1 MPKRSALRARILTL
15 YRILSEESDAEHP
28 IPLADLLARLAA
40 EGIPAERKSLYEDF
54 EALRCVGFDVR
65 YQNPSGWCLVS
76 GALESAELRL
86 LVDTV
91 QAAHTISLEQSRT
104 LIEKL
109 TKLASCHQKE
119 QLRRELW
126 VEGRVKSTN
135 DSVYANIDCIQESLR
150 QQCTLSFQYFTY
162 DEHKQKVLRREGARY
177 VTSPR
182 ALIWNH
188 ENYYLVALDHRSDSL
203 RHYRVDKMQRL
214 QCLTLPAKGTEEPFD
229 PAEYSRRHF
238 SMFGGREAHVTI
250 RAHKRLVGVLL
261 DRFAMEAALRPDG
274 IEHVLLEGN
283 LSLSPQF
290 FAWLFGLGEEA
301 QLLSPYWAVQEYQGQ
316 LRLALERH
324 SGFS

>member
-1 MPKRSALRARILTL
+1 MEKRSVVRTRLLTL

-28 IPLADLLARLAA
+28 IPLASLLERLAA
-40 EGIPAERKSLYEDF
+40 EGIRAERKSLYEDF

-65 YQNPSGWCLVS
+65 YQNPLGWFLVG

-91 QAAHTISLEQSRT
+91 QAAHTISQEQSRT

-109 TKLASCHQKE
+109 TRLASCHQKE

-135 DSVYANIDCIQESLR
+135 ESVYTNIDRIQESLR
-150 QQCTLSFQYFTY
+150 QGCTLSFQYFTY
-162 DEHKQKVLRREGARY
+162 DQEKTKVLRRDGARY
-177 VTSPR
+177 VVSPR

-214 QCLTLPAKGTEEPFD
+214 QCLTLPARAPEEPFD
-229 PAEYSRRHF
+229 TADYSHRHF
-238 SMFGGREAHVTI
+238 SMFGGREACVSL
-250 RAHKRLVGVLL
+250 RFHKRLVGVLL
-261 DRFAMEAALRPDG
+261 DRFGMEIELTEDG
-274 IEHVLLEGN
+274 GEHVLLTVEV
-283 LSLSPQF
+283 SLSPQF
-290 FAWLFGLGEEA
+290 LAWLFGLGEEA
-301 QLLSPYWAVQEYQGQ
+301 QLLAPYWAVQEYQKQ
-316 LRLALERH
+316 LKRTLERH
-324 SGFS
+324 SGFL

>member
-1 MPKRSALRARILTL
+1 MEKRSIVRTRLLTL

-28 IPLADLLARLAA
+28 IPLATLLDRLAE
-40 EGIPAERKSLYEDF
+40 EGIRAERKSLYEDF

-65 YQNPSGWCLVS
+65 YQNPLGWFLVG
-76 GALESAELRL
+76 GAFESAELRL

-104 LIEKL
+104 LIDKL
-109 TKLASCHQKE
+109 SKLASCHQKE

-135 DSVYANIDCIQESLR
+135 ESVYANIDCIQESLR

-162 DEHKQKVLRREGARY
+162 NQHKQKVLRRDGARY

-188 ENYYLVALDHRSDSL
+188 ENYYLVALDHRSDAL

-214 QCLTLPAKGTEEPFD
+214 QCLTLPARGDGEPFD
-229 PAEYSRRHF
+229 AAEYSRRHF
-238 SMFGGREAHVTI
+238 SMFGGREACVTL
-250 RAHKRLVGVLL
+250 RCHKRLVGVLL
-261 DRFAMEAALRPDG
+261 DRFGMEAALSPDG
-274 IEHVLLEGN
+274 AEHVLLTAE

-290 FAWLFGLGEEA
+290 FAWLFGLGEDA
-301 QLLSPYWAVQEYQGQ
+301 QLLSPYWAVQEYQKQ
-316 LRLALERH
+316 LRTTLERH
-324 SGFS
+324 SGFA